1 MVYDATTKKR
11 GVMSAKMER
20 RRRKMAKK
28 IPTSWDDVP
37 LVLDIPYIAFM
48 LGLSNERVRQLLANG
63 SIKGIK
69 IDKIWRIN
77 KADLMSFLGAN
88 N

>member
-1 MVYDATTKKR
+1 
-11 GVMSAKMER
+11 
-20 RRRKMAKK
+20 MAKK

-77 KADLMSFLGAN
+77 KADLMLFLGAN